1 MAARGTGPDPAEP
14 TAATSSGVLPGSPPA
29 TIVIADDEPDIVFL
43 LQRLRGDPFRVVG
56 TAHDGEAA
64 IEVVTEWLPDIVLL
78 DLTMPRL
85 DGESALPE
93 ILRQAPRTMV
103 AILSGHLN
111 DDRAHRLL
119 LHGAFA
125 AYQKTELARVES
137 MLVEDLA
144 RFRRVLSGEDD
155 VPAWKHRY
163 ELS

>member
-1 MAARGTGPDPAEP
+1 MATGRTGPDPAEP
-14 TAATSSGVLPGSPPA
+14 VPATSSGVPHTSTQA

-43 LQRLRGDPFRVVG
+43 LERLLGDTFRVVG
-56 TAHDGEAA
+56 TAQDGEAA
-64 IEVVTEWLPDIVLL
+64 IEAVTEWHPDIVLL

-93 ILRQAPRTMV
+93 IVRHAPETMV
-103 AILSGHLN
+103 AILSGHMD
-111 DDRAHRLL
+111 DDRAQRLL
-119 LHGAFA
+119 LGGAFA
-125 AYQKTELARVES
+125 AYEKGELTHVES

-144 RFRRVLSGEDD
+144 RFRRVLAGEDD